1 MIGNAK
7 GEKRIKT
14 ALGEA
19 GGRLIVMAMEG
30 KCHHQV
36 NSKMITGEDEQP

>member
-19 GGRLIVMAMEG
+19 GGIVMVMEG
-30 KCHHQV
+30 KCRHQV